1 MESYEKLL
9 EGYREFRSEYLGKPF
24 DAYRKWAA
32 RQQKPDVMIISCS
45 DSRIN
50 PAILTHAGLGEIF
63 MVNNVANIVPPYKEG
78 KNTHH
83 STSSAIEY
91 AVNHLKMK
99 HLIIMGHSNCGG
111 INALF
116 HQKKEVDSEAKEYSF
131 IEPWINIASGA
142 RDHVKKEMSDLSVEE
157 QLCAC
162 EKKSILISLKN
173 LKSFPF
179 VKRAVEQNNLKLYGW
194 YFDIAEA
201 TLYAYNEDVLEFEAI
216 I

>member
-1 MESYEKLL
+1 MGEYEALIN
-9 EGYREFRSEYLGKPF
+9 GYREFRNEYLGKPF

-32 RQQKPDVMIISCS
+32 KQQSPKVMIIACS

-50 PAILTHAGLGEIF
+50 PAILTHAGLGDIF

-91 AVNHLKMK
+91 AINNIKVEH
-99 HLIIMGHSNCGG
+99 IIILGHSGCGG

-116 HQKKEVDSEAKEYSF
+116 NGTGNSTKESNEYSF
-131 IEPWINIASGA
+131 IEPWINIVSEA
-142 RDHVKKEMSDLSVEE
+142 KESVLQEMADSSSEE

-162 EKKSILISLKN
+162 EKRSILISLKN
-173 LKSFPF
+173 LETFPF
-179 VKRAVEQNNLKLYGW
+179 VQRAIKDSNLKLHAW
-194 YFDIAEA
+194 YFDIGEA
-201 TLYAYNEDVLEFEAI
+201 ILHEYSEKTKEFETL
-216 I
+216 